1 MDLVVGLD
9 AGGTST
15 RALVLDLDGARL
27 GQGLAGGANPNSH
40 PPSVAA
46 GHIGEALAEA
56 LDGLD
61 SRKVRSGVLGMA
73 GASKLADPAVAALF
87 QEAWER
93 AGLHCPMRVITD
105 SEAAFA
111 TGTSSP
117 DGTVLVAGTG
127 SIAGRITGHRMVAQ
141 SGGYGWLI
149 GDDGSAFWLGREA
162 VRATL
167 RLLDLD
173 APLEGLATAVL
184 TAAGVRNR
192 GQLINAANDRPPIE
206 LAKFAPLVS
215 SAYHHGDPDAL
226 TIVTSAARLL
236 ADTATA
242 VREPSDTSPIVL
254 VGSLIKTPVGTHLK
268 QELLTRCN
276 AQVIMATEGAAGA
289 AWLAAVDVLGPQA
302 PRPSRS

>member
-15 RALVLDLDGARL
+15 RALVLDLDGTRL

-46 GHIGEALAEA
+46 AHIGEALAEA

-61 SRKVRSGVLGMA
+61 SRRVRSGVLGMA
-73 GASKLADPAVAALF
+73 GASRMSDPAVSALF
-87 QEAWER
+87 LQAWEH
-93 AGLHCPMRVITD
+93 AGLHCPMRVVTD
-105 SEAAFA
+105 CEAAFA

-127 SIAGRITGHRMVAQ
+127 SIAGRIAGHRMVGQ

-149 GDDGSAFWLGREA
+149 GDEGSAFWLGREA

-167 RLLDLD
+167 RLLELD

-184 TAAGVRNR
+184 TTAGVRGR
-192 GQLINAANDRPPIE
+192 GALISAVNADPPIA
-206 LAKFAPLVS
+206 LARFAPLVTA
-215 SAYHHGDPDAL
+215 AYHHGDPAAL
-226 TIVTSAARLL
+226 SIVASAARLL
-236 ADTATA
+236 ADTAAA
-242 VREPSDTSPIVL
+242 VRTPADTTPIVL
-254 VGSLIKTPVGTHLK
+254 VGSLIKTPVGVHLK
-268 QELLTRCN
+268 QELLSRCD

-289 AWLAAVDVLGPQA
+289 AWLAAVDVLGPDA
-302 PRPSRS
+302 PRPV

>member
-40 PPSVAA
+40 PPAVAA
-46 GHIGEALAEA
+46 AHIGEALAEA

-61 SRKVRSGVLGMA
+61 SRRVRSGVLGMA
-73 GASKLADPAVAALF
+73 GASKLADPTVAAIF
-87 QEAWER
+87 QQAWER

-105 SEAAFA
+105 CEAAFA

-117 DGTVLVAGTG
+117 SGTVLVAGTG
-127 SIAGRITGHRMVAQ
+127 SIAGRIADHRMVAQ
-141 SGGYGWLI
+141 SGGYGWMI

-167 RLLDLD
+167 KLLDLG

-184 TAAGVRNR
+184 TTAGARNR
-192 GQLINAANDRPPIE
+192 GQLINTVNDQPPITM
-206 LAKFAPLVS
+206 ARFAPLVS
-215 SAYHHGDPDAL
+215 SAYHHGDPEAL
-226 TIVTSAARLL
+226 AIVANAARLL

-242 VREPSDTSPIVL
+242 VRLPSDTSPIVL
-254 VGSLIKTPVGTHLK
+254 VGSLIKTPVGLHLK

-276 AQVIMATEGAAGA
+276 ARVIMATEGAAGA
-289 AWLAAVDVLGPQA
+289 AWLAAVDVLGPTA
-302 PRPSRS
+302 PRPA

>member
-40 PPSVAA
+40 PPDVAA
-46 GHIGEALAEA
+46 AHIAEALTEA

-61 SRKVRSGVLGMA
+61 SRRVRSGVLGMA
-73 GASKLADPAVAALF
+73 GASRMADPAVLDLF
-87 QEAWER
+87 QAAWER
-93 AGLHCPMRVITD
+93 AGLHCPMRVVTD
-105 SEAAFA
+105 CEAAFA

-127 SIAGRITGHRMVAQ
+127 SIAGRIRDHRMVGQ
-141 SGGYGWLI
+141 SGGYGWLV
-149 GDDGSAFWLGREA
+149 GDEGSAFWLGREA

-167 RLLDLD
+167 KLLDLD

-184 TAAGVRNR
+184 TAAGARTR
-192 GQLINAANDRPPIE
+192 GQLITAVNARPPIA
-206 LAKFAPLVS
+206 LARFAPLVS
-215 SAYHHGDPDAL
+215 SAYHHGDPEAL
-226 TIVTSAARLL
+226 RIVATAARLL
-236 ADTATA
+236 ADTAAA
-242 VREPSDTSPIVL
+242 VRTPSDTSPIVL

-268 QELLTRCN
+268 QELLTRCA

-289 AWLAAVDVLGPQA
+289 AWLAAVDVLGPTA
-302 PRPSRS
+302 PRPA

>member
-15 RALVLDLDGARL
+15 RALVLGLDGARL

-40 PPSVAA
+40 PPDVAA
-46 GHIGEALAEA
+46 AHIGEALAEA

-73 GASKLADPAVAALF
+73 GASRMTDPAVLDLF
-87 QEAWER
+87 QGAWER

-105 SEAAFA
+105 CEAAFA
-111 TGTSSP
+111 TGTSSA

-127 SIAGRITGHRMVAQ
+127 SIAGRIAGHRMVGQ

-167 RLLDLD
+167 KLLDLD

-184 TAAGVRNR
+184 TAAGARNR
-192 GQLINAANDRPPIE
+192 GQLITAVNAAAPIK
-206 LAKFAPLVS
+206 LAQFAPLVS
-215 SAYHHGDPDAL
+215 SAYHHGDPEAL
-226 TIVTSAARLL
+226 AIVASAARLL

-276 AQVIMATEGAAGA
+276 APVIMATEGAAGA
-289 AWLAAVDVLGPQA
+289 AWLAAVDVLGPDA

>member
-15 RALVLDLDGARL
+15 RALVLDLEGARL
-27 GQGLAGGANPNSH
+27 GQGVAGGANPNSH

-46 GHIGEALAEA
+46 AHIGEALAEA

-73 GASKLADPAVAALF
+73 GASKLSDPAISALF
-87 QEAWER
+87 QEAWHR
-93 AGLHCPMRVITD
+93 AGLQCPMRVITD
-105 SEAAFA
+105 CEAAFA

-127 SIAGRITGHRMVAQ
+127 SIAGRVAGHRMVAQ

-184 TAAGVRNR
+184 TAAGARNR
-192 GQLINAANDRPPIE
+192 SQLINAVNAQPPIA
-206 LAKFAPLVS
+206 LAQFAPLVS
-215 SAYHHGDPDAL
+215 SAYHHGDPEAL
-226 TIVTSAARLL
+226 TIVASAARLL
-236 ADTATA
+236 ANTASA
-242 VREPSDTSPIVL
+242 VREPSDTS
-254 VGSLIKTPVGTHLK
+254 
-268 QELLTRCN
+268 
-276 AQVIMATEGAAGA
+276 
-289 AWLAAVDVLGPQA
+289 
-302 PRPSRS
+302 RSC

>member
-15 RALVLDLDGARL
+15 RALVLGLDGARL

-40 PPSVAA
+40 PPAVAA
-46 GHIGEALAEA
+46 AHIGEALTEA

-73 GASKLADPAVAALF
+73 GASRLADPAVLDLF
-87 QEAWER
+87 QNAWER
-93 AGLHCPMRVITD
+93 AGLHCPMRVVTD
-105 SEAAFA
+105 CEAAFA

-127 SIAGRITGHRMVAQ
+127 SIAGRIADHRMVGQ
-141 SGGYGWLI
+141 SGGYGWLL
-149 GDDGSAFWLGREA
+149 GDDGSGFWLGREA

-167 RLLDLD
+167 KLLDLD

-184 TAAGVRNR
+184 TAAGAKNR
-192 GQLINAANDRPPIE
+192 GQLITAVNTQPPIRI
-206 LAKFAPLVS
+206 AQFAPLVS
-215 SAYHHGDPDAL
+215 SAYHHGDPEAL
-226 TIVTSAARLL
+226 IIVGTAARLL
-236 ADTATA
+236 ADLATA
-242 VREPSDTSPIVL
+242 VREPADTSPIVL

-268 QELLTRCN
+268 GQLISRCN
-276 AQVIMATEGAAGA
+276 AEVIMATEGAAGA
-289 AWLAAVDVLGPQA
+289 AWLAAVDVLGPDA

>member
-1 MDLVVGLD
+1 
-9 AGGTST
+9 
-15 RALVLDLDGARL
+15 
-27 GQGLAGGANPNSH
+27 
-40 PPSVAA
+40 
-46 GHIGEALAEA
+46 
-56 LDGLD
+56 
-61 SRKVRSGVLGMA
+61 
-73 GASKLADPAVAALF
+73 
-87 QEAWER
+87 
-93 AGLHCPMRVITD
+93 VITD
-105 SEAAFA
+105 CEAAFA

-127 SIAGRITGHRMVAQ
+127 SIAGRIAGHRMVAQ

-184 TAAGVRNR
+184 TAAGARNR
-192 GQLINAANDRPPIE
+192 SQLINAVNAQPPIR
-206 LAKFAPLVS
+206 LAQFAPLVS
-215 SAYHHGDPDAL
+215 SAYHHGDPEAL
-226 TIVTSAARLL
+226 TIVASAARLL
-236 ADTATA
+236 ADTASA

-289 AWLAAVDVLGPQA
+289 AWLAAVDVLGPTA
-302 PRPSRS
+302 PRPA

>member
-40 PPSVAA
+40 PPDVAA
-46 GHIGEALAEA
+46 AHIAEALTEA

-61 SRKVRSGVLGMA
+61 SRRVRSGVLGMA
-73 GASKLADPAVAALF
+73 GASRMADPSVLDLF
-87 QEAWER
+87 QAAWER
-93 AGLHCPMRVITD
+93 AGLHCPMRVVTD
-105 SEAAFA
+105 CEAAFA

-127 SIAGRITGHRMVAQ
+127 SIAGRIRDHRMVGQ
-141 SGGYGWLI
+141 SGGYGWLV
-149 GDDGSAFWLGREA
+149 GDEGSAFWLGREA

-167 RLLDLD
+167 KLLDLD

-184 TAAGVRNR
+184 TAAGARTR
-192 GQLINAANDRPPIE
+192 GQLITAVNARPPIA
-206 LAKFAPLVS
+206 LARFAPLVS
-215 SAYHHGDPDAL
+215 SAYHHGDPEAL
-226 TIVTSAARLL
+226 RIVATAARLL
-236 ADTATA
+236 ADTAAA
-242 VREPSDTSPIVL
+242 VRTPSDTSPIVL

-268 QELLTRCN
+268 QELLTRCA

-289 AWLAAVDVLGPQA
+289 AWLAAVDVLGPTA
-302 PRPSRS
+302 PRPA

>member
-46 GHIGEALAEA
+46 AHIGEALTEA

-73 GASKLADPAVAALF
+73 GASKLADQAIFDLF
-87 QEAWER
+87 HDAWTH

-105 SEAAFA
+105 IEAAFA

-117 DGTVLVAGTG
+117 DGTALVAGTG
-127 SIAGRITGHRMVAQ
+127 SIAGRIAGHRMVAQ

-167 RLLDLD
+167 KLLDLG

-184 TAAGVRNR
+184 TAAGAKNR
-192 GQLINAANDRPPIE
+192 GQLINAVNDRPPIA

-215 SAYHHGDPDAL
+215 SAYHHGDPEAL
-226 TIVTSAARLL
+226 SIVANAARLL

-242 VREPSDTSPIVL
+242 VREPADTSPIVL

-268 QELLTRCN
+268 QELLARCN

-289 AWLAAVDVLGPQA
+289 AWLAAVDVLGPDA
-302 PRPSRS
+302 PRPNRS